1 MEVKVEHSQQE
12 HLLHVSVSNQ
22 SLSQTIADLV
32 ISLDGEQIFRREMRT
47 GTQHTWV
54 ETTIPVVHGQH
65 TFVVSEARTES
76 REEQIVNV
84 DRELWI
90 VVTFHSPPGQ
100 IRVEIFDRPVGFM

>member
-1 MEVKVEHSQQE
+1 MEQRQEE

-32 ISLDGEQIFRREMRT
+32 ISLDGEQIFRQEMRT
-47 GTQHTWV
+47 GTQHTWE
-54 ETTIPVVHGQH
+54 ETTIPVVGGQH
-65 TFVVSEARTES
+65 TFVSSEASTES
-76 REEQIVNV
+76 RDEQVVNV
-84 DRELWI
+84 DGELWI